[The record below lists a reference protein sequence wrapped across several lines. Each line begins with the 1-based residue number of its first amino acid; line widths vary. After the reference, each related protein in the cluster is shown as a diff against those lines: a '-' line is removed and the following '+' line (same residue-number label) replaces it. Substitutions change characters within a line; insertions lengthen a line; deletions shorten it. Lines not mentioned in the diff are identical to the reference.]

1 MARGPALSVGR
12 GADAGRYYR
21 RHVAVP
27 VFRASDRAAG
37 AATGRA
43 LVPHACAAGRVPR
56 ARHDPVRG
64 IARAASRLMEGAHF
78 AVSTP
83 ASLITFAH
91 FSISALIK
99 LPKYSEV
106 PPISLAPRL
115 ASFSS

>member
-1 MARGPALSVGR
+1 MGSGARGRGLS
-12 GADAGRYYR
+12 AGRRESGGGHHR
-21 RHVAVP
+21 RHIAVP
-27 VFRASDRAAG
+27 VFRTSDRAAG

-43 LVPHACAAGRVPR
+43 LVPHARAARRVPR

-64 IARAASRLMEGAHF
+64 IARAACRLIEGAHF

-99 LPKYSEV
+99 LPKYSGV
-106 PPISLAPRL
+106 PPISLAP
-115 ASFSS
+115 